1 MNRVAAVDV
10 GGTTVK
16 AAVYEPVGDGL
27 KRVAELRRPTARG
40 ADPGSAVA
48 DQAAAMIT
56 ELGATAGP
64 IAKAGVVVPG
74 IVHNGLAK
82 FSANLGFRDVPM
94 ADLLAERLDLPVA
107 FGHDVTAGGVAE
119 HRLGAARGFG
129 DIAFVPVGTGI
140 AASLLLAGRPYRA
153 DGRAGE
159 LGHVDIGHDD
169 ACGCGAT
176 GCLEAVASA
185 SAIARR
191 FTERSGIPV
200 DGARE
205 VLARQGDP
213 DADAVIAE
221 AVDAL
226 AAALRLLATLL
237 APEVVVFGGGLFE
250 APGLLERIDDK
261 TQLTFQRKP
270 QLRRAELGDEAGCL
284 GAGLLALGATR

>member
-1 MNRVAAVDV
+1 MTRVAAVDV

-27 KRVAELRRPTARG
+27 TRVAELRRPTARG
-40 ADPGSAVA
+40 AEPGIAVA
-48 DQAAAMIT
+48 DQVAAMIG
-56 ELGATAGP
+56 ELGLPVDA
-64 IAKAGVVVPG
+64 AGVVVPG
-74 IVHNGLAK
+74 VVHNGLAE

-94 ADLLAERLDLPVA
+94 ADLLAERLAMPVA

-119 HRLGAARGFG
+119 HRLGAARGFD

-169 ACGCGAT
+169 VCGCGAT

-185 SAIARR
+185 AAIARR
-191 FTERSGIPV
+191 YTERSGIPV

-205 VLARQGDP
+205 VVARQGDP

-250 APGLLERIDDK
+250 APGLLERVDEQTK
-261 TQLTFQRKP
+261 LTFQRKP
-270 QLRRAELGDEAGCL
+270 LLRRAELGDEAGCL
-284 GAGLLALGATR
+284 GAGLLALGAAR